1 MKKELVRLNKK
12 IILLLY
18 CNAHDDN
25 TNSKLKEAIWNEKN
39 AKIAKMK
46 YYVSLKWNSS
56 IAGKR
61 FFEYEILQ
69 QFGKLFLALLH
80 NIVMKIRKLILIA
93 QLV

>member
-1 MKKELVRLNKK
+1 MKKELVILNKK
-12 IILLLY
+12 RVLLLY

-61 FFEYEILQ
+61 FLEMRFYNNL
-69 QFGKLFLALLH
+69 G
-80 NIVMKIRKLILIA
+80 NYS
-93 QLV
+93 